1 MTREQFNQVVEEAIG
16 LLPQEV
22 REALSN
28 LAVIVEDRPAYETL
42 REVGLGPNDILF
54 GLFQGV
60 PITQNSFFSPG
71 AQLPNRI
78 TLFKEELEE
87 VCRTEEELTRG
98 IIMTLA
104 HEVGHYLGL
113 GERELRQ
120 LEAEVGRR
128 GRV

>member
-1 MTREQFNQVVEEAIG
+1 MTRERFDRIVEEAIG
-16 LLPQEV
+16 LLPGEI
-22 REALSN
+22 RNALNN
-28 LAVIVEDRPAYETL
+28 LAVIVEDRPSYETL
-42 REVGLGPNDILF
+42 QEVGLSPNDILF

-60 PITQNSFFSPG
+60 PITQNSFFAPG

-87 VCRTEEELTRG
+87 VCRTEEELTRE

-113 GERELRQ
+113 GEEEIRD
-120 LEAEVGRR
+120 LEAQVGRW
-128 GRV
+128 